1 VSTFAALPAARR
13 YGEHRSRLRR
23 VAQRG
28 LRPPPGIITPMFGL
42 VAVAL
47 GLSNFGA
54 AIGIGVSGVSGATRI
69 RVAVV
74 FGLFEAGMPVLG
86 MAIGRALDS
95 DLGHSA
101 RWVGAA
107 LLIAVGCYGLVQ
119 ARGGNEAEPAEWGT
133 GRMLVSGL
141 ALSVDNLAVGFV
153 LGTYH
158 VSLAVAAAVMGGV
171 SVAMSLVGLEL
182 GAKIGAAAGQRG
194 ELIGAAV
201 LIVVGAVMATG
212 AI

>member
-1 VSTFAALPAARR
+1 VL
-13 YGEHRSRLRR
+13 
-23 VAQRG
+23 G
-28 LRPPPGIITPMFGL
+28 LL
-42 VAVAL
+42 VVAVAL

-54 AIGIGVSGVSGATRI
+54 AIGIGVSGVGGATRI

-74 FGLFEAGMPVLG
+74 FGAFEAGMPLLGLVL
-86 MAIGRALDS
+86 GRALDA
-95 DLGHSA
+95 DLGQSA

-107 LLIAVGCYGLVQ
+107 LLIAVGGYGVLQ
-119 ARGGNEAEPAEWGT
+119 AIRGRSGADTTPAAGWGT

-158 VSLAVAAAVMGGV
+158 VNLAVAVVVVGGI
-171 SVAMSLVGLEL
+171 SVALSLAGLEL
-182 GAKIGAAAGQRG
+182 GARVGAAAGQRG

-201 LIVVGAVMATG
+201 LIVVGGVMASG

>member
-1 VSTFAALPAARR
+1 VL
-13 YGEHRSRLRR
+13 
-23 VAQRG
+23 G
-28 LRPPPGIITPMFGL
+28 LL
-42 VAVAL
+42 VVAVAL

-74 FGLFEAGMPVLG
+74 FGLFEAGMPLVGL
-86 MAIGRALDS
+86 AIGRALDA
-95 DLGHSA
+95 DLGNSA

-107 LLIAVGCYGLVQ
+107 LLIAVGGYGVVQ
-119 ARGGNEAEPAEWGT
+119 ALRGGDGGEEAAAASWGT

-158 VSLAVAAAVMGGV
+158 VNLAVAALVVGGI
-171 SVAMSLVGLEL
+171 SVAMSLAGLEL
-182 GAKIGAAAGQRG
+182 GARLGAAAGQRG

-201 LIVVGAVMATG
+201 LIVVGGVMATG